1 VTSPTDG
8 QRTATW
14 ADPLTDEDDMAS
26 TIVMKNGKAQDSQIR
41 NLLEWTYVIAGALGI
56 ALIIK
61 AFLLASFYIPSGSMI
76 PTLAINDRVLVN
88 KLSYKL
94 HDLHRQDVVVF
105 ERPPGET
112 DASIKDLI
120 KRVIGLPGDVITF
133 EDGKVHVN
141 GEILDEPYLAPGVRT
156 IPKTLGPSITVPE
169 GQVLVLGDNRENSF
183 DGRSFGPFDQKLIVG
198 RAFVIVWPFSRAG
211 SL

>member
-1 VTSPTDG
+1 MS
-8 QRTATW
+8 
-14 ADPLTDEDDMAS
+14 DEDDVSS

-120 KRVIGLPGDVITF
+120 KRVIGLPGDVVTF

-156 IPKTLGPSITVPE
+156 NPKTLGASITVPE

-198 RAFVIVWPFSRAG
+198 RAFVIVWPFKRAG